1 MAPLALDDARSALS
15 HISPDCGHDER
26 ARLAMALYA
35 EFGGQAEDVW
45 KDWAAGRATPSM
57 TEDRDTWKS
66 ARRVRKVTIAT
77 LISVAQQA
85 GWQLPRDGADA
96 PAPDYA
102 ALAAARER
110 REKERKRV
118 EEEYRERADQAAR
131 DARATWN
138 DAGDRREVLTPYLQ
152 RKRVAAHGTRAL
164 ADGTLLVPMRDVDGT
179 LCNLQRIAPRK
190 PEGDA
195 PEKRYMP
202 GARKSG
208 LCHLMGQA
216 PTLGLPLLLAE
227 GYATAATVFE
237 AVACA
242 WPVAVCFDAGNLRE
256 VARAWAEARPGLAVL
271 ICADDDRDT
280 AARTG
285 RNPGVKAAE
294 SAARLVR
301 DLGGRAAVVTPSEL
315 PEGGSDFNDWMVS
328 AVAAGGN
335 GLAAVGASICAA
347 VEALMAPPAAEPAP
361 AAVDQAAPAS
371 DEPPPWAEIL
381 TDQANEAG
389 QPLSPADEAQPGQ
402 AETTPASGSHL
413 QVVVDNTGAG
423 RAGGKGRK
431 RGAKAETPEE
441 IEAARQAEEAARRR
455 NERLFEAT
463 GRISE
468 RYTLIYGT
476 DSAWDAK
483 LGVLIKITN
492 LRLAWGNDAVKLWLA
507 RPSRRMVALA
517 DLVFEPGREVGDHQV
532 NMFRGLE
539 LEPQPCEAEEVRPM
553 LDLLR
558 HLCSQ
563 SADDPDD
570 IDAICDWVLRWM
582 ALPLQKVGTKMRS
595 ALIFHGPQGSG
606 KNLFFDAWRDLF
618 GSYGKTIGQTEVE
631 DKYNEWIS
639 CKLAFVA
646 NEVVSR
652 AEMYHR
658 KDALKMIV
666 TEEQGFPIR
675 GMHMATRW
683 ERNAANIVFLSNARV
698 PLVLEDG
705 DRRHL
710 VVYVPLATDD
720 SLYERVAAWLEAGG
734 LAKWLHYLQTYPVDG
749 FTKHARPPMTRDKQA
764 LIQAS
769 WRAPARFA
777 WEWTEGYLDLP
788 VQVCTG
794 EQLYRAFLRWCIRSG
809 ERFPP
814 NRDTFTADVHR
825 WAADVAPKDPVTGK
839 RAEPALVCKPVHHQ
853 EPGSPR
859 KCIRTWIPRK
869 CGPDD
874 GVPIGKWAHDSA
886 KTFEAVLYVYC
897 RGGELDSGSAGA
909 AA

>member
-1 MAPLALDDARSALS
+1 MRELTLDDARAALD

-35 EFGGQAEDVW
+35 EFGGDAEQAW
-45 KDWAAGRATPSM
+45 KDWAAGRSSPDLA
-57 TEDRDTWKS
+57 EDRDTWRS

-77 LISVAQQA
+77 LIHAAQQA
-85 GWQLPRDGADA
+85 GWKLPQDGSDA

-110 REKERKRV
+110 REKERKRQ
-118 EEEYRERADQAAR
+118 EEEYRQRADQAAR
-131 DARATWN
+131 DARETWQE
-138 DAGDRREVLTPYLQ
+138 AGDRREVLTPYLE
-152 RKRVAAHGTRAL
+152 RKGVGAHGTRAL
-164 ADGTLLVPMRDVDGT
+164 ADGTLLVPMRDVDGA
-179 LCNLQRIAPRK
+179 LANIQRIAPAK
-190 PEGDA
+190 PAGDA

-202 GARKSG
+202 GARKQG
-208 LCHLMGQA
+208 LCHVIGTPPA
-216 PTLGLPLLLAE
+216 ADGVLLLGE
-227 GYATAATVFE
+227 GYATAASIYE
-237 AVACA
+237 ACDRQ

-256 VARAWAEARPGLAVL
+256 VAICWAEKLPGLTML
-271 ICADDDRDT
+271 LCADDDRDT

-294 SAARLVR
+294 SAVR
-301 DLGGRAAVVTPSEL
+301 ALRKLGCRAELVTPSDL
-315 PEGGSDFNDWMVS
+315 PEGGSDFNDWLIS
-328 AVAAGGN
+328 AGPEPVRAAI
-335 GLAAVGASICAA
+335 SRA
-347 VEALMAPPAAEPAP
+347 VEVLCAPPEAEPEP
-361 AAVDQAAPAS
+361 AAADV
-371 DEPPPWAEIL
+371 PPWEEIL
-381 TDQANEAG
+381 ADQVQATTLTDAFPEQD
-389 QPLSPADEAQPGQ
+389 QPLPPVTEAQPGD
-402 AETTPASGSHL
+402 ASTDQPSGARL
-413 QVVVDNTGAG
+413 QVVVDNTGGAAG
-423 RAGGKGRK
+423 RGGGRRK
-431 RGAKAETPEE
+431 RKANPEQPATPEE
-441 IEAARQAEEAARRR
+441 IEAARAAAQADQRRK
-455 NERLFEAT
+455 ERLFGAVES
-463 GRISE
+463 ISQ

-476 DSAWDAK
+476 DTAWDAK
-483 LGVLIKITN
+483 LGVLIKISN
-492 LRLAWGNDAVKLWLA
+492 MRLAWGNDPVKLWLA
-507 RPSRRMVALA
+507 RPTRRMVALA

-539 LEPQPCEAEEVRPM
+539 LEPQAGDAEAVRPM

-563 SADDPDD
+563 SADNADD

-582 ALPLQKVGTKMRS
+582 ALPLQQLGTKMRS

-606 KNLFFDAWRDLF
+606 KNLFFDAWRDVF

-652 AEMYHR
+652 AEMHHR

-683 ERNAANIVFLSNARV
+683 ERNCANIVFLSNARV
-698 PLVLEDG
+698 PLVIEDG

-710 VVYVPLATDD
+710 VVYVPLAADD
-720 SLYERVAAWLEAGG
+720 ALYERAAKFLDAGG
-734 LAKWLHYLQTYPVDG
+734 LAQWMHYLQSYPTEG
-749 FTKHARPPMTRDKQA
+749 FSKHSRPPMTRDKQA

-788 VQVCTG
+788 VRVCSG

-825 WAADVAPKDPVTGK
+825 WAEEVSPRDPVTGK
-839 RAEPALVCKPVHHQ
+839 RAAPALVCKPVHHV
-853 EPGSPR
+853 ETNKPR
-859 KCIRTWIPRK
+859 RCIRTWLPAGAK
-869 CGPDD
+869 LPE
-874 GVPIGKWAHDSA
+874 GVSLGQWAFDSA
-886 KTFEAVLYVYC
+886 QAFEQDLHVFC
-897 RGGELDSGSAGA
+897 RGGSVDGGDAS
-909 AA
+909 